1 MKEIDFLPEWY
12 KSGKRRQVSYRT
24 QYLAMGCALLVMVVW
39 SFVTARSIS
48 RGEAELRQTTPMQNQ
63 SQGTSLD
70 FDKVKS
76 RVMQLK
82 KQAEQINKL
91 DSKINIAN
99 VLAELSYL
107 VREKVVLSDVE
118 FVAEEFEQQR
128 SSNNSS
134 GSAVRPA
141 GRGSASKT
149 QFPLGAVRFKVM
161 IKGVASDAS
170 DVAELVIK
178 LEDSPYF
185 RRITSSWRNGN
196 INTHAGNDKL
206 EVSKFEIGCYLAN
219 YRWQDES
226 FAKETQQ
233 RLTAQ

>member
-48 RGEAELRQTTPMQNQ
+48 RGEAELRQTTPMQDQ

-128 SSNNSS
+128 SNNSS

-196 INTHAGNDKL
+196 INTHASSKNL
-206 EVSKFEIGCYLAN
+206 EVSEFEIGCYLAN
-219 YRWQDES
+219 YRRNDES
-226 FAKETQQ
+226 FAKETQHG
-233 RLTAQ
+233 LTAQ

>member
-39 SFVTARSIS
+39 SFVTANSIS
-48 RGEAELRQTTPMQNQ
+48 RGEAELRQTTPIQNQ
-63 SQGTSLD
+63 SEGTSLD

-76 RVMQLK
+76 QVMQLK
-82 KQAEQINKL
+82 KQAGQINKL

-107 VREKVVLSDVE
+107 VREKIVLSDVE
-118 FVAEEFEQQR
+118 FVAEQFEQQH
-128 SSNNSS
+128 SNNSS
-134 GSAVRPA
+134 SSAVRPA
-141 GRGSASKT
+141 RRGSTAKT
-149 QFPLGAVRFKVM
+149 QFPLGAMRFKVM

-185 RRITSSWRNGN
+185 CRITSSWRNGN
-196 INTHAGNDKL
+196 VNTHAGNEKL
-206 EVSKFEIGCYLAN
+206 EVSEFEIGCYLAN
-219 YRWQDES
+219 YRRNDES
-226 FAKETQQ
+226 FAKETQH

>member
-48 RGEAELRQTTPMQNQ
+48 RGEAELRQTTPMQDQ

-107 VREKVVLSDVE
+107 VREKIVLSDVE
-118 FVAEEFEQQR
+118 FVAEEFEQQHN
-128 SSNNSS
+128 NNSS

-196 INTHAGNDKL
+196 INTHAGNKNL
-206 EVSKFEIGCYLAN
+206 EVSEFEIGCYLAN
-219 YRWQDES
+219 YRRNDES
-226 FAKETQQ
+226 FAKETQHG
-233 RLTAQ
+233 LTAQ